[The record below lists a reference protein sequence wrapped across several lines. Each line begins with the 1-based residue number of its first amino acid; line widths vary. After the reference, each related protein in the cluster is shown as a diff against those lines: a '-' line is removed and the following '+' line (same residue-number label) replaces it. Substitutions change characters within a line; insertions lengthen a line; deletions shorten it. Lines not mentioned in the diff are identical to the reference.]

1 VYFLPPLTFRVLIF
15 NFLILIFRETIYTHL
30 FILKERKLQIIK
42 AADKRFSK
50 HGLGKTTLDEIA
62 RDLRIGKAT
71 IYHYFDT
78 KEDLFF
84 ETISWETDQII
95 EEIKSI
101 FNNEEVELRERFLNY
116 FNFKTELHT
125 KYQLVYEILL
135 LLLKDSSLERESLI
149 INQLIKREE
158 EIINLALNYVY
169 AKKIESMP
177 ASLPMYFVMQSWGR
191 LFGNK
196 LTDFITQETQPFVKE
211 LFFNSIENI
220 LK

>member
-1 VYFLPPLTFRVLIF
+1 
-15 NFLILIFRETIYTHL
+15 
-30 FILKERKLQIIK
+30 
-42 AADKRFSK
+42 
-50 HGLGKTTLDEIA
+50 IA

-158 EIINLALNYVY
+158 EIINLAL
-169 AKKIESMP
+169 
-177 ASLPMYFVMQSWGR
+177 
-191 LFGNK
+191 
-196 LTDFITQETQPFVKE
+196 
-211 LFFNSIENI
+211 
-220 LK
+220 